1 MSRYG
6 DTPAGMVEA
15 TMEFLRLCK
24 KHDFDNVVV
33 SLKSSNTRVMVQAY
47 RLLVQAMDKE
57 NMSFCLHLGVTE
69 AGSAEDGRIKSA
81 VGIGTLMSDGIG
93 DTIRVS
99 LTEHPAKE
107 IPVAQTLV
115 AHFKTLEGVGIVE
128 KADEV
133 AFNAYAYEKRKSQ
146 EVQLIG
152 GSQMP
157 VVIGDLSAQGEI
169 EIDHLLELGFI
180 IDESTRSIL
189 KGDLSPDII
198 YTGESFFPY
207 KVPDGVMIMIDC
219 HYWDE
224 RVNAF
229 PLFSW
234 DEYNAR
240 EQKSDACNFVQMEF
254 AELDDAAIDSLK
266 QDKTAVIVCYSRHK
280 NGVAEQR
287 AFINK
292 LMSNDCHTPVIIQRL
307 YRETSLADFQ
317 LKSAADNGS
326 FFIDGLGDGLWLKQ
340 LFKTKN
346 SDTTETAFSILQAA
360 RTRTTKTEYISCPGC
375 GRTLFDLEKTLAEVK
390 ASTEHLKGLKIAV
403 MGCIVNGPGEMAD
416 ADYGYVGAG
425 PGKVSLYKG
434 KEVIKRNI
442 DADNAVQEL
451 LGLINASC

>member
-1 MSRYG
+1 
-6 DTPAGMVEA
+6 
-15 TMEFLRLCK
+15 
-24 KHDFDNVVV
+24 
-33 SLKSSNTRVMVQAY
+33 
-47 RLLVQAMDKE
+47 
-57 NMSFCLHLGVTE
+57 
-69 AGSAEDGRIKSA
+69 
-81 VGIGTLMSDGIG
+81 
-93 DTIRVS
+93 
-99 LTEHPAKE
+99 
-107 IPVAQTLV
+107 
-115 AHFKTLEGVGIVE
+115 
-128 KADEV
+128 
-133 AFNAYAYEKRKSQ
+133 
-146 EVQLIG
+146 
-152 GSQMP
+152 
-157 VVIGDLSAQGEI
+157 
-169 EIDHLLELGFI
+169 
-180 IDESTRSIL
+180 
-189 KGDLSPDII
+189 
-198 YTGESFFPY
+198 
-207 KVPDGVMIMIDC
+207 
-219 HYWDE
+219 
-224 RVNAF
+224 
-229 PLFSW
+229 LFSW